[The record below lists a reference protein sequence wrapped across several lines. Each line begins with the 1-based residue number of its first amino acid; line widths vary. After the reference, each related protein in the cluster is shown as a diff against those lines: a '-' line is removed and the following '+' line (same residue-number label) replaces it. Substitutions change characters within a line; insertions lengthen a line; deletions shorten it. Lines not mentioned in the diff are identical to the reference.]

1 VKIIV
6 RTLLL
11 ASLLAVVTT
20 PARAAG
26 LNEVIDAL
34 EAPFRSTTVAEKRI
48 RDYTA
53 DFFQQSRIASLDREQ
68 RARGEVKVLF
78 DHRGEERG
86 LERDAERRVATVM
99 FHWQYEEPTRQ
110 ELVSDGKT
118 MWVYLPENN
127 QVIQSDIGLVSKA
140 RENDPMTFL
149 TGLGQLS
156 RDFQINFAT
165 PNRDVEGNY
174 ILELRPRRTTT
185 LFNRMVIVVNR
196 YAVDIVAAEDKTAAQ
211 EPRSKFEKELSKLA
225 PPKPAPGEAFGSR
238 RRSDDF
244 PMLSTTVY
252 DQNGNSTLIEFSNI
266 RYNVGLAPGSFRFML
281 PAGVEVVRPTGKEMG
296 F

>member
-1 VKIIV
+1 VL
-6 RTLLL
+6 RTLFIATLL
-11 ASLLAVVTT
+11 ATVSN
-20 PARAAG
+20 PAWAAG
-26 LNEVIDAL
+26 LNDVIDAL
-34 EAPFRSTTVAEKRI
+34 EAPFRGVGSEEKQI

-78 DHRGEERG
+78 DRRGDERG
-86 LERDAERRVATVM
+86 PERVATVM

-140 RENDPMTFL
+140 RESNPMTFL

-174 ILELRPRRTTT
+174 VLELRPRRTTT

-196 YAVDIVAAEDKTAAQ
+196 YAVDKFATEEKAVPQ
-211 EPRSKFEKELSKLA
+211 EPKSRFEKELSKLN
-225 PPKPAPGEAFGSR
+225 PPKAAPGEGFGSR
-238 RRSDDF
+238 RGSDDF

-252 DQNGNSTLIEFSNI
+252 DPNGNSTLIEFSNI

>member
-1 VKIIV
+1 VTRML
-6 RTLLL
+6 RTLLI
-11 ASLLAVVTT
+11 ASLLATITT
-20 PARAAG
+20 PAWAAG
-26 LNEVIDAL
+26 LNDVIEAL
-34 EAPFRSTTVAEKRI
+34 EAPFRGAAAEGKRI

-53 DFFQQSRIASLDREQ
+53 DFFQESRIASLDRMQ

-78 DHRGEERG
+78 DRQ
-86 LERDAERRVATVM
+86 ERDNRVPVVM

-110 ELVSDGKT
+110 ELVSDGRT

-127 QVIQSDIGLVSKA
+127 QVIQSDIGLVSQA
-140 RENDPMTFL
+140 RESNPMTFL

-156 RDFQINFAT
+156 RDFQINFAS
-165 PNRDVEGNY
+165 PNRDVDGNY

-185 LFNRMVIVVNR
+185 LFNRILIVVNR
-196 YAVDIVAAEDKTAAQ
+196 YAVDQAVPE
-211 EPRSKFEKELSKLA
+211 EKKSPKLRA
-225 PPKPAPGEAFGSR
+225 MEEQFQKGFASNQR
-238 RRSDDF
+238 KDDF

-252 DQNGNSTLIEFSNI
+252 DPNGNSTLIEFNNI
-266 RYNVGLAPGSFRFML
+266 RTNVGLSPGTFRFML

>member
-1 VKIIV
+1 VL
-6 RTLLL
+6 RTLFVATLL
-11 ASLLAVVTT
+11 ATVSNPVW
-20 PARAAG
+20 AAG
-26 LNEVIDAL
+26 LNDVIDAL
-34 EAPFRSTTVAEKRI
+34 EAPFRGGVAEEKRI

-68 RARGEVKVLF
+68 RARGELKVLF
-78 DHRGEERG
+78 DHRGDERG
-86 LERDAERRVATVM
+86 LERDADRRVATVM

-127 QVIQSDIGLVSKA
+127 QVIQSDIGLVSRA
-140 RENDPMTFL
+140 RESNPMTFL

-196 YAVDIVAAEDKTAAQ
+196 NAVDQAVPEEKKSPKLKAMEDQFQKG
-211 EPRSKFEKELSKLA
+211 LA
-225 PPKPAPGEAFGSR
+225 SNQR
-238 RRSDDF
+238 RDNF

-252 DQNGNSTLIEFSNI
+252 DPNGNSTLIEFSNI
-266 RYNVGLAPGSFRFML
+266 RYNVGLSPGSFRFML